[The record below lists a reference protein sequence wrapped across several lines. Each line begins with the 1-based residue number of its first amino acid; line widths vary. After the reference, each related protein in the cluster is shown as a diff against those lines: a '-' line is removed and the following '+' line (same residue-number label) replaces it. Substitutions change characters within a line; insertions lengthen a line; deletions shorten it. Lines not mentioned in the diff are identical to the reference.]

1 MTGSGPLPEL
11 VRSRVAFARRG
22 LMSVR
27 VLQAGMLATT
37 AATFALAACV
47 FGGAALGAP
56 GPWIVAVAN
65 GALVFFTWTLAC
77 RRDEAQ
83 VARSIDEALG
93 KDGALFTA
101 WEVEGRG
108 EASALARRLGEEVA
122 AAARPRGML
131 RAILPPTTPLLALPF
146 VGCALLFAALE
157 GAREERSQVDLAELV
172 RQVEAG
178 LGSLS
183 EQEAGMEGEALSA
196 EERRELGQL
205 LRQAAT
211 RGRELDR
218 EASPEELAELDDELE
233 SLQGQLP
240 DGEVGEAMREEL
252 DRARAALDA
261 ARMSLESEPSEPED
275 RPAEGTASVEEGNS
289 GDGSAKGG
297 TRSLAQGG
305 AIGRIPRS
313 DSPGGATASR
323 AEAGVLGLP
332 TWPEAYDG
340 LVRRWVEFERTTD

>member
-1 MTGSGPLPEL
+1 VSVEEPLPQL

-27 VLQAGMLATT
+27 LLQAGMLATT
-37 AATFALAACV
+37 AVTLALAACV
-47 FGGAALGAP
+47 HGGGRLGAP
-56 GPWIVAVAN
+56 GPWIVALAN
-65 GALVFFTWTLAC
+65 GALVFFTWALAC
-77 RRDEAQ
+77 RRSESE
-83 VARSIDEALG
+83 VARSIDVALDE
-93 KDGALFTA
+93 DGALFTA
-101 WEVEGRG
+101 WEVEGRSS
-108 EASALARRLGEEVA
+108 ASELARRLGEEVA
-122 AAARPRGML
+122 AATRPRGML
-131 RAILPPTTPLLALPF
+131 RAILPATTPLLALPF

-183 EQEAGMEGEALSA
+183 DQQSGMEGETLTP
-196 EERRELGQL
+196 EERHDLGQL
-205 LRQAAT
+205 LRQAASK
-211 RGRELDR
+211 GRALD
-218 EASPEELAELDDELE
+218 EDPSSEELAELDQELE
-233 SLQGQLP
+233 SLAGELP
-240 DGEVGEAMREEL
+240 EGEVGEAMRAEL

-261 ARMSLESEPSEPED
+261 ARMAMESEAED
-275 RPAEGTASVEEGNS
+275 AQDGPGGGGATG
-289 GDGSAKGG
+289 GDGDSGGGSTKGG
-297 TRSLAQGG
+297 TPSLARDE

-313 DSPGGATASR
+313 DSPGGAPPSR